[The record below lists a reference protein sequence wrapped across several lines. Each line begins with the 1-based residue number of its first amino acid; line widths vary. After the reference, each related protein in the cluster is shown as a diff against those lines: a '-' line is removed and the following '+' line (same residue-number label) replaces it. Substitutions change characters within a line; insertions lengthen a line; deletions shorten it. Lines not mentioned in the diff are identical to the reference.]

1 MSHIVDSREV
11 AVVCVN
17 TAIMLVSALAI
28 LLVHIKRSYVPLKC
42 KNIPLLYTLF
52 ATMLVWYI
60 GDIWAY
66 QPTVVAHASRSVCI
80 FTMSWMRMSFGIYSV
95 LSCHIFR
102 VYQYYCIFEWR
113 AKVEKRLLWIP
124 IALWACFPAIY
135 GLLAS
140 ALPADHG
147 ISYVNDPPMCYSA
160 KLLYFI
166 AVGILVLLLACW
178 IAAIFMIS
186 HIHGSFNEFHE
197 LLAVFVC
204 TIVIVVVQV
213 VLRWIPRIGDSG
225 FGYNTMVSMTDML
238 IGQLSLFIL
247 ISRPLFHSI
256 RDPFA
261 YQKFFLHKLKRE
273 NRQSEYELANGT
285 QLGRISTSVRVS
297 RDAGLVLNIESPTE
311 WTESVSNE
319 LLKPQYLAPPEPLL
333 QRYPTETDGRILV

>member
-1 MSHIVDSREV
+1 MSHVDRREV

-17 TAIMLVSALAI
+17 TAIMLISAVAI
-28 LLVHIKRSYVPLKC
+28 WSVHIKRAYIPLKC

-66 QPTVVAHASRSVCI
+66 QPTVVARASRPVCI

-113 AKVEKRLLWIP
+113 TKVEKRLLWMP
-124 IALWACFPAIY
+124 IALWACFPLTY
-135 GLLAS
+135 GILAS
-140 ALPADHG
+140 TLPADRG
-147 ISYVNDPPMCYSA
+147 ISYIDDPPMCYSA
-160 KLLYFI
+160 KMLYFI
-166 AVGILVLLLACW
+166 AVGILVLLLLCW
-178 IAAIFMIS
+178 IVAIFMVS
-186 HIHGSFNEFHE
+186 HIHGSFNEFCE
-197 LLAVFVC
+197 LLAVIVC

-213 VLRWIPRIGDSG
+213 VLRWIPRIGENG
-225 FGYNTMVSMTDML
+225 FGYNTMVSMTDIL

-247 ISRPLFHSI
+247 ISRPLYHSI
-256 RDPFA
+256 KDPLA
-261 YQKFFLHKLKRE
+261 YQKYFLHKLKRE

-285 QLGRISTSVRVS
+285 QLGRISTSVQDS
-297 RDAGLVLNIESPTE
+297 RSVGLVLDIESPTE

-319 LLKPQYLAPPEPLL
+319 LLKPQCLAHPEPLL
-333 QRYPTETDGRILV
+333 QRCPTETDGRILV